1 MKKYNKVF
9 AGLLLCGALL
19 CASDIFCQV
28 LTPQTSPRS
37 QLEQVVGLTKVEL
50 DYSRPNV
57 KGRLIFG
64 DLVPY
69 GRVWRMGANENT
81 VIRFGD
87 DVQIQGKTLKKG
99 SYALYCIPKV
109 EQWEIIF
116 YSDTN
121 NWGVPEIWDQSKV
134 ALSAT
139 VKVGSLDQRKETFT
153 IGINDLNINGANLDV
168 MWENTF
174 VSLPFSVPTNQI
186 AMNSISQTM
195 HGPTMLDYYS
205 AAEYYYA
212 TNQDSKEALKWI
224 DLAIEQA
231 KENTPYYFVRLK
243 SQILARLDLKQQAIE
258 VAEQALELAKA
269 ANNLDYIKLNQESIK
284 LWSSQI

>member
-1 MKKYNKVF
+1 MKKYSEFLGGILLV
-9 AGLLLCGALL
+9 GLL
-19 CASDIFCQV
+19 FCTQLVFSQV

-37 QLEQVVGLTKVEL
+37 QVQQVVGLTKVEL

-81 VIRFGD
+81 VITFGD
-87 DVQIQGKTLKKG
+87 DVQIQGKTLLKG

-116 YSDTN
+116 YKDID
-121 NWGVPEIWDQSKV
+121 NWGVPSPWDASKV
-134 ALSAT
+134 VLTTT
-139 VKVGSLDQRKETFT
+139 VKVQAMDQRRETFT
-153 IGINDLNINGANLDV
+153 ISINDLDIDGAKLDV
-168 MWENTF
+168 MWENTL
-174 VSLPFSVPTNQI
+174 VSLPFTVPTNQI
-186 AMNSISQTM
+186 AMHSIEQTM
-195 HGPTMLDYYS
+195 QGPTIVDYYS

-212 TNQDSKEALKWI
+212 TNQDSQTALKWI
-224 DLAIEQA
+224 DKAILEAQS
-231 KENTPYYFVRLK
+231 NVPYYFVRLK

-258 VAEQALELAKA
+258 VAQQALELAKE
-269 ANNLDYIKLNQESIK
+269 ANNLDFIKLNQESIK

>member
-1 MKKYNKVF
+1 MKLSNKIF
-9 AGLLLCGALL
+9 ANILLAGILFFST
-19 CASDIFCQV
+19 ASFSQV

-37 QLEQVVGLTKVEL
+37 QIEQVVGLTKVEL

-81 VIRFGD
+81 VISFAD

-99 SYALYCIPKV
+99 SYALYSIPKV

-116 YSDTN
+116 YKDID

-139 VKVGSLDQRKETFT
+139 VKVESIDQRKETFT
-153 IGINDLNINGANLDV
+153 IGINDLNIQGATLDI
-168 MWENTF
+168 MWENTL
-174 VSLPFSVPTNQI
+174 VSLPFSVPTNEL
-186 AMNSISQTM
+186 AMQSIEKTM
-195 HGPTMLDYYS
+195 DGPSIVDYYS

-212 TNQDSKEALKWI
+212 SNQDANKALQWI
-224 DLAIEQA
+224 DQAIL
-231 KENTPYYFVRLK
+231 KSGDNVPYYFVRLK
-243 SQILARLDLKQQAIE
+243 SQILARLDLKQQAIQ
-258 VAEQALELAKA
+258 VAQQALELAKQ